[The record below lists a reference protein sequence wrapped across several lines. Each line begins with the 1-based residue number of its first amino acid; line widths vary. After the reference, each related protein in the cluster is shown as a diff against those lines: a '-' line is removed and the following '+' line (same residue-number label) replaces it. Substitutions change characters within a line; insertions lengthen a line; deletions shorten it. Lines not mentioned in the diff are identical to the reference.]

1 MRLICFN
8 CGKHIG
14 PEIDP
19 SRVKVD
25 HPTGITVEC
34 QDCEIEMTI
43 TPIPENELTE
53 EDRKVIQSWQESE
66 PEKASD
72 SAEVKETAP
81 GLDYDALA
89 MIEDFLLGKT
99 MVTEGEE
106 INRERR

>member
-34 QDCEIEMTI
+34 QDCEIEMTHH
-43 TPIPENELTE
+43 
-53 EDRKVIQSWQESE
+53 
-66 PEKASD
+66 AH
-72 SAEVKETAP
+72 P
-81 GLDYDALA
+81 G
-89 MIEDFLLGKT
+89 
-99 MVTEGEE
+99 
-106 INRERR
+106 ERTH